1 MKVKVKF
8 LRDYKKWKEGDV
20 IAVDE
25 AVSDDL
31 HQSAI
36 AYPYTEPVVV
46 AKKPKKR
53 VTRKTKG

>member
-20 IAVDE
+20 AVVDE

-31 HQSAI
+31 HQSAV
-36 AYPYTEPVVV
+36 AFPFTEPKPV
-46 AKKPKKR
+46 AKKPKAKS
-53 VTRKTKG
+53 K